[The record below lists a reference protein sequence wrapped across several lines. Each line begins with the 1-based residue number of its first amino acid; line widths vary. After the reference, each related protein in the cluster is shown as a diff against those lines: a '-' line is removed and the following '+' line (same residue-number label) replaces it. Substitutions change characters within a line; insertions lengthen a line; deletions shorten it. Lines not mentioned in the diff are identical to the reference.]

1 MVGDDAHA
9 GLCGESLLGPL
20 GKPKP
25 NTVIA
30 AQRVAAGKNEASGF

>member
-9 GLCGESLLGPL
+9 GLLCEVLLGPF

-25 NTVIA
+25 DTVISA
-30 AQRVAAGKNEASGF
+30 